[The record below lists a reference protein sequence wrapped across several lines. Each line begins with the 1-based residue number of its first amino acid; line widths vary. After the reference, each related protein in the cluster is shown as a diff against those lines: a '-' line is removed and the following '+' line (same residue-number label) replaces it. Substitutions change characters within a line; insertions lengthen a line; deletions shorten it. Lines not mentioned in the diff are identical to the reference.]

1 MKLKKAVI
9 KIRSIEDV
17 KARWKKALK
26 GEIKYIQKKNEIVFL
41 SFESAAKVFSK
52 NRMQILQTIAQY
64 KPDTIYE
71 LAKILNK
78 DFKTVYTDVKY
89 LSEMELIELQET
101 DSSRNGLKPI
111 ALYSGIEFDW
121 AA

>member
-1 MKLKKAVI
+1 MKLKKAI
-9 KIRSIEDV
+9 IRIRNLEDV
-17 KARWKKALK
+17 KNRWKKAIR

-41 SFESAAKVFSK
+41 SFESASKVFSK
-52 NRMQILQTIAQY
+52 NRMEILQTITRE
-64 KPDTIYE
+64 KPSSIYE

-78 DFKTVYTDVKY
+78 DFKSVYTDVRY

-101 DSSRNGLKPI
+101 DARNGLKPI